1 MFRKLRR
8 KEKQMPEQEAFEVL
22 KNGRE
27 GVLAT
32 LGADG
37 YPYAVPLNYAFHD
50 GNIYFHCAK
59 TGHKIDNLAHH
70 ARVSFCVVGD
80 AEIIPEKF
88 STRFTSVIVFGTA
101 AEVFDDEK
109 AAGLLA
115 LVQRYSG
122 EYVEEGKKYIASDMN
137 KTKVFKIEIERIT
150 GKTAHKR

>member
-37 YPYAVPLNYAFHD
+37 YPYAVPLNYALYD

-70 ARVSFCVVGD
+70 ARVSFCVVAD

-115 LVQRYSG
+115 LVQRYSN
-122 EYVEEGKKYIASDMN
+122 EYIEEGKKYIASDMN
-137 KTKVFKIEIERIT
+137 KTKVFKIEIEQIT
-150 GKTAHKR
+150 GKTTHKK

>member
-1 MFRKLRR
+1 MS
-8 KEKQMPEQEAFEVL
+8 EQEALGIL

-37 YPYAVPLNYAFHD
+37 YPYAVPLNYALHD

-70 ARVSFCVVGD
+70 AKVSFCVVAG

-88 STRFTSVIVFGTA
+88 STRFTSVIVFGIAT
-101 AEVFDDEK
+101 EVFDDDKE
-109 AAGLLA
+109 AGLLA
-115 LVQRYSG
+115 LVQRYSS
-122 EYVEEGKKYIASDMN
+122 EYIPEGKKYIASDIN
-137 KTKVFKIEIERIT
+137 KTKVFRIKIEHMT
-150 GKTAHKR
+150 GKATR